1 MSSPLEYAFC
11 ALGSAI
17 VAKTIVAP
25 FDRIRLLYQVQ
36 GMMNS
41 TQSINIM
48 GTGNTLTNT
57 LKYKSLY
64 QTIRMIYNEEG
75 LLSFWCGNL
84 INIYRSC
91 LVYILKF
98 SINDTMK
105 LRRLKREQLNRSN
118 SETSFNSL
126 LTSSSDDNLQK
137 LNVMDLLL
145 SGGFAGF
152 VQKFISYPLE
162 ILSVRISL
170 GININNLN
178 IKKINDHI
186 KYDGIFNC
194 IQRIYRYEGISGFY
208 KGIIPTVLTGTPYV
222 AIQLTSF
229 ELYKRLLIKLY
240 CNISNSLSTSFR
252 SHTIYTGT
260 DYHLPND
267 SSYSLSYN
275 NMGNCINKY
284 SIDYSSKLEKSL
296 RITSSYSVPF
306 VVMISSIS
314 GILSS
319 ITSLFLIFP
328 GDTIKKRMMTNGIDG
343 SKKLYTNSI
352 DCIRKIYKKEGIRSF
367 YYGLRPSILKSIPSG
382 ALQFGVYELSKHFFQ
397 RRLNEL

>member
-11 ALGSAI
+11 ALGSAV

-41 TQSINIM
+41 TQGINII
-48 GTGNTLTNT
+48 GTENTLTNT

-75 LLSFWCGNL
+75 LLSFWRGNL
-84 INIYRSC
+84 TNIYRSC

-98 SINDTMK
+98 SINDIIK
-105 LRRLKREQLNRSN
+105 LRLKREQLNRSN
-118 SETSFNSL
+118 SETSLNSL
-126 LTSSSDDNLQK
+126 LLLSSDDNLQK
-137 LNVMDLLL
+137 LNIMDLLL
-145 SGGFAGF
+145 SGGIAGF
-152 VQKFISYPLE
+152 FQKFISYPLE

-178 IKKINDHI
+178 IKKINDHT

-194 IQRIYRYEGISGFY
+194 IQRIYRHEGISGFY

-229 ELYKRLLIKLY
+229 ELYKRLLIKLC

-260 DYHLPND
+260 DYDLPND
-267 SSYSLSYN
+267 SSYSVSYN
-275 NMGNCINKY
+275 NMENCINKS
-284 SIDYSSKLEKSL
+284 SIDHSSKLEKSL
-296 RITSSYSVPF
+296 RITSSPYSVPF

-382 ALQFGVYELSKHFFQ
+382 ALQFGVYELFKYFFPK
-397 RRLNEL
+397 ETK

>member
-229 ELYKRLLIKLY
+229 ELYKRLVFTFIGLELL
-240 CNISNSLSTSFR
+240 NSR
-252 SHTIYTGT
+252 
-260 DYHLPND
+260 N
-267 SSYSLSYN
+267 
-275 NMGNCINKY
+275 
-284 SIDYSSKLEKSL
+284 
-296 RITSSYSVPF
+296 
-306 VVMISSIS
+306 
-314 GILSS
+314 
-319 ITSLFLIFP
+319 
-328 GDTIKKRMMTNGIDG
+328 
-343 SKKLYTNSI
+343 
-352 DCIRKIYKKEGIRSF
+352 
-367 YYGLRPSILKSIPSG
+367 
-382 ALQFGVYELSKHFFQ
+382 
-397 RRLNEL
+397 LNELNSWVFKFLSISI